1 MAAIRIKNLSK
12 SFGDVEVLKETDL
25 TVEEGEIFGLI
36 GPSGSGK
43 STLLRVLTGYL
54 DPSDGTAEVFGS
66 PPAAFAPEKRRR
78 VGFMPQGFVLYE
90 ELSVLQ
96 NLNFVAGLYGLRF
109 GERRRRVREAL
120 EFVELSDH
128 RRKAARDVSGGM
140 QRRLQLAAAVVHEP
154 DLLFVDEP
162 TANLDPILRRK
173 FWEEFEQL
181 REGGRTIF
189 VTTQYVGEAE
199 LCDRV
204 GLLVDGTLVGVGT
217 PAELRRRAFGGELIE
232 LSLGGEPGSLAR
244 RLGALEN
251 LGRVEEIR
259 RDAGGEEVVS
269 LVRLLV
275 EDADVSLPKVMEIL
289 NGADVRSLDVPKPS
303 FDEVF
308 FRLVKETEEVGHGS
322 R

>member
-1 MAAIRIKNLSK
+1 MAMMWTK
-12 SFGDVEVLKETDL
+12 DVTRRLGGENVLKGANLE
-25 TVEEGEIFGLI
+25 VEGGEIFGLI
-36 GPSGSGK
+36 GPSGAGK
-43 STLLRVLTGYL
+43 STLLKILTGYL
-54 DPSDGTAEVFGS
+54 EPSEGAVEVLGQAPTTFAAE
-66 PPAAFAPEKRRR
+66 EKRR

-109 GERRRRVREAL
+109 GKRRRRVREVL
-120 EFVELSDH
+120 EFVELWDD

-140 QRRLQLAAAVVHEP
+140 QRRLQLAAAIVHEP

-173 FWEEFEQL
+173 FWDEFEQL

-204 GLLVDGTLVGVGT
+204 GLLVDGALIATGT
-217 PAELRRRAFGGELIE
+217 PAELRRRAFGGEIVE
-232 LSLGGEPGSLAR
+232 LSLGGEPGGLSG
-244 RLGALEN
+244 RLEALGD
-251 LGRVEEIR
+251 LGRVEEVR
-259 RDAGGEEVVS
+259 REERDGGVVS

-275 EDADVSLPKVMEIL
+275 EDADAALPKAMEML
-289 NGADVRSLDVPKPS
+289 DGA
-303 FDEVF
+303 
-308 FRLVKETEEVGHGS
+308 
-322 R
+322 

>member
-1 MAAIRIKNLSK
+1 
-12 SFGDVEVLKETDL
+12 
-25 TVEEGEIFGLI
+25 
-36 GPSGSGK
+36 
-43 STLLRVLTGYL
+43 
-54 DPSDGTAEVFGS
+54 
-66 PPAAFAPEKRRR
+66 
-78 VGFMPQGFVLYE
+78 MPQGFVLYE

-232 LSLGGEPGSLAR
+232 LSLGGEPGSLAK

-251 LGRVEEIR
+251 LGRVEEVR